1 MGTFHVKNTGSN
13 TSPYSDWATAAQTLA
28 TPSISSSNVYYL
40 SKDHVENDAGSV
52 SLSFGAT
59 DSAVAKLISGAEG
72 SPSGLTASTPGAT
85 LNVGYNS
92 TSNIDFSLSGC
103 LYVYGLI
110 VQVGYSTSINFIY
123 LNRVTEIIYES
134 MTQTYEDC
142 LFRFIGNSEYS
153 RLKIGTVYA
162 NSFTSKLLLKNCGI
176 KFSHADQGIDL
187 YGGFFV
193 VEGLYLEAGSSAIN
207 KLIKNFGFVADNS
220 IRAVFINCDFSA
232 ASSGLVLVGTQVSSG
247 ELVLINCKMPAGWTG
262 GLCGT
267 INSGI
272 RISLYNCDNGDTNYK
287 TVIRDYRGSLTTET
301 THVRDGG
308 ASDGTTPISW
318 SIAKL
323 TTAYPHVFCT
333 DPILVWNDDAGV
345 GKTLTLEVLKDSA
358 TALTDK
364 DVWMEID
371 YLGASG
377 ETLGSRISTR
387 PANILNTG
395 TALASSAATWDTTGM
410 SNPNP
415 QKVTAT
421 ISPQQKG
428 PIYIRV
434 YCNVSMYVCPKI
446 DIA

>member
-162 NSFTSKLLLKNCGI
+162 NSFTSKLLLKT
-176 KFSHADQGIDL
+176 A
-187 YGGFFV
+187 
-193 VEGLYLEAGSSAIN
+193 
-207 KLIKNFGFVADNS
+207 
-220 IRAVFINCDFSA
+220 
-232 ASSGLVLVGTQVSSG
+232 VSS
-247 ELVLINCKMPAGWTG
+247 LFMPTRALICTAAFSLLKGSILKLGRAP
-262 GLCGT
+262 
-267 INSGI
+267 S
-272 RISLYNCDNGDTNYK
+272 ISSS
-287 TVIRDYRGSLTTET
+287 R
-301 THVRDGG
+301 
-308 ASDGTTPISW
+308 
-318 SIAKL
+318 
-323 TTAYPHVFCT
+323 
-333 DPILVWNDDAGV
+333 
-345 GKTLTLEVLKDSA
+345 
-358 TALTDK
+358 
-364 DVWMEID
+364 
-371 YLGASG
+371 
-377 ETLGSRISTR
+377 TLGLLRI
-387 PANILNTG
+387 
-395 TALASSAATWDTTGM
+395 TASERSL
-410 SNPNP
+410 
-415 QKVTAT
+415 
-421 ISPQQKG
+421 
-428 PIYIRV
+428 
-434 YCNVSMYVCPKI
+434 
-446 DIA
+446 